1 LSVACGVVA
10 DQKDCEIQLMDAWF
24 THLQKMFA
32 ENYVSTGNNGTF
44 DPYGAIVMVHG
55 GDAKENG
62 AS

>member
-1 LSVACGVVA
+1 
-10 DQKDCEIQLMDAWF
+10 MDAWF